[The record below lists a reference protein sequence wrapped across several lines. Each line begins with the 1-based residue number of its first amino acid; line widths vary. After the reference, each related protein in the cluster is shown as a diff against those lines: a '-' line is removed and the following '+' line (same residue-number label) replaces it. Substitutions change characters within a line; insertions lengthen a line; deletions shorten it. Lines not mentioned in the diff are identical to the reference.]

1 MTELEEQ
8 TIRLKE
14 DAIQSHKNSNINEEF
29 TKTKQQLEIS
39 QSQLTEAHSEIDVI
53 KRELLSHKQAAE
65 SLQHE
70 LSINQ
75 EAFDAKLREQ
85 QSSLEGQF
93 QLSVGKLQ
101 EEARRM
107 EIELKSKI
115 DQVTSDKENM
125 EVVYTH
131 IDTVIIMYV
140 YVVYTH
146 IDTVIIMYVYVQV
159 QSEQQFREQQTKYQ
173 QQEERLKLQLEEL
186 NKEKGTVIDELKNA
200 VAEKEAFEHQLAE
213 LRTQDDKSKDENDGS
228 TSPEIIPSNFSFGS
242 SDIQVSTTHTYCK
255 RRVIKL

>member
-53 KRELLSHKQAAE
+53 KRELLSHKQAVE

-125 EVVYTH
+125 E
-131 IDTVIIMYV
+131 
-140 YVVYTH
+140 VVYTH